1 MIGDRMKSLR
11 MENDLTQIEL
21 AKQLNLSATAIS
33 HYEAGLRTPSSD
45 IIKMYALFFN
55 VSTDYIFELSEF
67 KTHKMDQLR
76 TTEFITDL
84 LSLITDYLAETDD
97 TSKKRSDRI

>member
-11 MENDLTQIEL
+11 IEKGLTQTEL

-33 HYEAGLRTPSSD
+33 HYEAGLRTPNSD
-45 IIKMYALFFN
+45 IIKMYAIFFN

-67 KTHKMDQLR
+67 KTHKLDQIR
-76 TTEFITDL
+76 TTKFINDL
-84 LSLITDYLAETDD
+84 LSLISEYLDEIDD
-97 TSKKRSDRI
+97 DDEK

>member
-11 MENDLTQIEL
+11 IEKGLTQTEL

-33 HYEAGLRTPSSD
+33 HYEAGLRTPNSD
-45 IIKMYALFFN
+45 IIKMYAIFFN

-67 KTHKMDQLR
+67 KTHKLDQIR
-76 TTEFITDL
+76 TTKFINDL
-84 LSLITDYLAETDD
+84 LYLISEYLDEIDD
-97 TSKKRSDRI
+97 DDEK